1 MIHRWSLGLAGG
13 LSVLC
18 VVGLGSAWGVPH
30 HDFDKSWAYGKP
42 DYEDKYD
49 DKYGK
54 KGKGYSY
61 AKKDYEKSS
70 YDEDWGELKKYVGE
84 HEYKKSSYGKPHY
97 GKGYGKHK
105 YGKDDPDYPP
115 VATPEP
121 GTLLL
126 VGSSLAAAGIYLRRR
141 RT

>member
-1 MIHRWSLGLAGG
+1 MIHRWSLGLVGG

-18 VVGLGSAWGVPH
+18 LVGLGSAWGVPH
-30 HDFDKSWAYGKP
+30 HDFDKSWGQGKH

-49 DKYGK
+49 DKHGK
-54 KGKGYSY
+54 KGKGGHSY
-61 AKKDYEKSS
+61 AKKDYDKWPQ
-70 YDEDWGELKKYVGE
+70 DDDWGDLKKYVGE
-84 HEYKKSSYGKPHY
+84 HEYKSYGKPHY

-105 YGKDDPDYPP
+105 YGKDDPYYPP
-115 VATPEP
+115 VPTPEP

-126 VGSSLAAAGIYLRRR
+126 LGSSLAAAGVYLRRR